1 METFWEESEKNKMP
15 DKWFNRTNYD
25 FSIETN
31 RLENANELFLEKK
44 TNLSRSPLLSAIRVG
59 ILSFTEYSEQKKKKK
74 IQ

>member
-1 METFWEESEKNKMP
+1 MP

-31 RLENANELFLEKK
+31 RLENANELFLEKNK
-44 TNLSRSPLLSAIRVG
+44 FIKVSASVGHSRGNFVFHRIFGAKK
-59 ILSFTEYSEQKKKKK
+59 KKKKK